1 MCKKINL
8 NIRKLLLVKC
18 NYISIP
24 GSLGNVLI
32 VSYSIFESQNTRICF
47 YQRGVVFAVCTFSF
61 WLLYCLPKYFL
72 FFFIWNSVV
81 YRFNDT
87 LRLNVNKPLNSK
99 SYLPYPLSPCSYA
112 HSKHSHIDAFWYHH
126 FTDYA
131 VPVKALHIGGLN
143 WRSNHVTNETF

>member
-1 MCKKINL
+1 MQL
-8 NIRKLLLVKC
+8 HFHTWFIRKC
-18 NYISIP
+18 SHSILFNFRITEHTDVFLSK
-24 GSLGNVLI
+24 GCSACCLYFFFLAIVL
-32 VSYSIFESQNTRICF
+32 STKIF
-47 YQRGVVFAVCTFSF
+47 
-61 WLLYCLPKYFL
+61 P

-112 HSKHSHIDAFWYHH
+112 HSKHSHINAFWYHH

-131 VPVKALHIGGLN
+131 VPVKALHIGGVN

>member
-1 MCKKINL
+1 MLQTQQEYLRKQRFIKYIVWCPFCLCLHIICLLFCFLERPQCAKKMSVSVFVRGKFIISPIRMFVYQ
-8 NIRKLLLVKC
+8 NI
-18 NYISIP
+18 S
-24 GSLGNVLI
+24 
-32 VSYSIFESQNTRICF
+32 
-47 YQRGVVFAVCTFSF
+47 
-61 WLLYCLPKYFL
+61 
-72 FFFIWNSVV
+72 FFFIWSSVV

-99 SYLPYPLSPCSYA
+99 SYLPYPLSPCSYV

-131 VPVKALHIGGLN
+131 VPVKALHIGGVH